1 MNIGKIKDLFNK
13 NQTNTNGVQTSN
25 AFNIAGNVN
34 QESIVLSKVNNSN
47 TNQNEQI
54 EKIFDLSASEIEP
67 NKSNSDIT
75 ELNASDETFIN
86 NIFINKNAAI
96 EEKFKTEKYFD
107 DGDGNQI
114 QIPIEGVN
122 TGNGMPYVTSP
133 PKTDNNMMVTSMERT
148 PNNKHDYFELLKNTE
163 FARMGITK
171 QFCLKD
177 FEIGKKLGRGK
188 FGRVYLARERNSG
201 FIVALKLLSKRQLI
215 KNNVEIQLRREIEIQ
230 DVNLICEMSSRL

>member
-107 DGDGNQI
+107 DGDVPDGSRQL
-114 QIPIEGVN
+114 QTRESG
-122 TGNGMPYVTSP
+122 TC
-133 PKTDNNMMVTSMERT
+133 
-148 PNNKHDYFELLKNTE
+148 
-163 FARMGITK
+163 FATK
-171 QFCLKD
+171 Q
-177 FEIGKKLGRGK
+177 
-188 FGRVYLARERNSG
+188 SG
-201 FIVALKLLSKRQLI
+201 
-215 KNNVEIQLRREIEIQ
+215 
-230 DVNLICEMSSRL
+230 

>member
-86 NIFINKNAAI
+86 NIFI
-96 EEKFKTEKYFD
+96 
-107 DGDGNQI
+107 
-114 QIPIEGVN
+114 
-122 TGNGMPYVTSP
+122 
-133 PKTDNNMMVTSMERT
+133 
-148 PNNKHDYFELLKNTE
+148 LK
-163 FARMGITK
+163 
-171 QFCLKD
+171 
-177 FEIGKKLGRGK
+177 
-188 FGRVYLARERNSG
+188 VY
-201 FIVALKLLSKRQLI
+201 
-215 KNNVEIQLRREIEIQ
+215 
-230 DVNLICEMSSRL
+230 